1 MPTHLEDVVDQ
12 KVWKSDE
19 AIPMPPLVRSRDQS
33 IRRRL
38 ECGWENSVAPDVPSL
53 GAGGV
58 REGATGSTVR
68 PVPAVD
74 VVEQSVSGMSESSGD
89 ANVFILA
96 YYSVLAVGVVLHA
109 KVIRQLAVAVEG
121 SSLVR

>member
-1 MPTHLEDVVDQ
+1 MSTHLEDVVDQ
-12 KVWKSDE
+12 EMWKSDE
-19 AIPMPPLVRSRDQS
+19 AIPVPPLVRSRDQS

-38 ECGWENSVAPDVPSL
+38 KCGWENSVVPDVPSL

-58 REGATGSTVR
+58 REGATGTAVR
-68 PVPAVD
+68 PIPAVD
-74 VVEQSVSGMSESSGD
+74 VVEQSVSGMSESSRD
-89 ANVFILA
+89 ANMLVLA
-96 YYSVLAVGVVLHA
+96 HYSVLAVGVVLHA